1 MSASANLAL
10 EAPRVS
16 LPEPFAGWFSCAGLA
31 PPRASA
37 RAFRQSRGRSRC
49 TSHRTITG
57 GGKTLAGFLPS
68 LVDLAHRAAKPR
80 LAARPTIHT
89 LYVSPLKALA
99 VDIARN
105 LSTPIEEME
114 LPISLET
121 RTGDS
126 PPSRRARQRISP
138 PDILLTTP
146 EQIALMLSHH
156 DAAKLFGSLKIVIFD
171 ELHAL
176 ARASAAICSHSISRG
191 FAPIRPIS
199 PPSDSQQR

>member
-1 MSASANLAL
+1 M
-10 EAPRVS
+10 
-16 LPEPFAGWFSCAGLA
+16 LA
-31 PPRASA
+31 PHAHQLELLDKVA
-37 RAFRQSRGRSRC
+37 GGRDALL
-49 TSHRTITG
+49 IAPTG

-68 LVDLAHRAAKPR
+68 LVDLAHRGATPR

-199 PPSDSQQR
+199 PPSDSQQRWRDLTSLPRSSCRIRARPRRGSPRS